1 MAQKPNMSTKT
12 LLIVAH
18 APSPNTQKL
27 AQAAYDGA
35 NHPDIDINVILKSP
49 QDTQPEDV
57 LTADALLLGTTEN
70 LAYMAGL
77 TKDFFDRCYY
87 PVLEK
92 KQGMP
97 FAVYIRAGHDGTGT
111 KLALKII
118 TTGLRWSWVQEALIL
133 QGDWQE
139 SFTERVEEL
148 AMTMAAGVE
157 AGIY

>member
-1 MAQKPNMSTKT
+1 MTAKT

-27 AQAAYDGA
+27 AQAAFEGA
-35 NHPDIDINVILKSP
+35 NHPDINLTVILKSP

-57 LTADALLLGTTEN
+57 LAADALLLGTTEN

-87 PVLEK
+87 PLLEQ
-92 KQGMP
+92 KQGLP

-111 KLALKII
+111 KRAIKTI
-118 TTGLRWSWVQEALIL
+118 TTGLRWEWIQEALVL
-133 QGDWQE
+133 KGEWQHD
-139 SFTERVEEL
+139 FIKQVEEL
-148 AMTMAAGVE
+148 AMTLSVGVE